1 MQRRGAPLQTK
12 AISASA
18 SAARKMASFEMQ
30 HAVVDRLQSLL
41 SRASPLAQQLA
52 NLTAACRSLADLV
65 VAARQSETA
74 SGSEGVASAISRRK
88 EFLDHLSGVLAA
100 LEESQQICRDIEA
113 STTAKADVIG
123 HIILALRA
131 HNRALTGLDLISI
144 GPFSDCGVACSA
156 RAHCRA
162 QLDAVSA
169 LVQRAAGTC
178 ITHAPGSQIMLGS
191 ECHRLQGLHA
201 AVLEC
206 APSLCQ
212 VVGDAAADALAALF
226 TDQVFHQSA
235 CIVQESSSAGLL
247 LRVAPLQPAP
257 SPAIQSRLSAFADSL
272 GCVAAALRAS
282 MPGPGDGTQP
292 CLSSIVAAALVQRAG
307 YKLCQYA
314 ADSAGDFSQAQK
326 WSEALQELPPHA
338 VVGTPPAATFWE
350 LWTDKR
356 SVDAVN
362 ATQHQLL
369 HMNASVCCNATE

>member
-1 MQRRGAPLQTK
+1 
-12 AISASA
+12 
-18 SAARKMASFEMQ
+18 MASFEMQ
-30 HAVVDRLQSLL
+30 HAVVDKLQSLL
-41 SRASPLAQQLA
+41 SHASPLAQQLA
-52 NLTAACRSLADLV
+52 NLTAACGSLADLV
-65 VAARQSETA
+65 AAARQSETE
-74 SGSEGVASAISRRK
+74 SGSGGVASVISRRK

-113 STTAKADVIG
+113 SGATAKADVIG

-131 HNRALTGLDLISI
+131 HNRALTGLDLISA
-144 GPFSDCGVACSA
+144 GPFSDSGVVCSA

-162 QLDAVSA
+162 QLDAISA
-169 LVQRAAGTC
+169 LVKRAPGTC
-178 ITHAPGSQIMLGS
+178 IKHTPGSQIMLGS
-191 ECHRLQGLHA
+191 ECHLLQGLHA

-212 VVGDAAADALAALF
+212 VAGDAAADALSALF

-235 CIVQESSSAGLL
+235 CIVQENSSAGLL
-247 LRVAPLQPAP
+247 LCVAPLQAA
-257 SPAIQSRLSAFADSL
+257 SAPAIQSRLSAFADSL
-272 GCVAAALRAS
+272 GSVAAALHAS
-282 MPGPGDGTQP
+282 MPGPGDGAQP

-314 ADSAGDFSQAQK
+314 ADNAGDFSQAQK

-338 VVGTPPAATFWE
+338 VAGTPPAATFWE

-356 SVDAVN
+356 GVDAVN

-369 HMNASVCCNATE
+369 QMDASVCCNAAECGNFLLQSSLFLTRCAGS